1 MLAVVHSRARL
12 GVEAPPITIEV
23 HLSSGLPSFSI
34 VGMPETAIRES
45 KHRVR
50 SALLSCRWK
59 FPSGRITINLA
70 PADTPKEGSR
80 FDLPI
85 AIGML
90 CASGQ
95 LVLKGNHLDDY
106 EFLGELAL
114 TGHIRGVPGA
124 LSAVMAMQKN
134 KRWPIIPTENAAE
147 AALTQG
153 AVLAADHLCD
163 IVAHLV
169 GEAALNGNKPAQTNS
184 GAPTTTKLLS
194 DVKGQLLAK
203 RALGIAAAGGH
214 NLLMTGP
221 PGTGKTML
229 AERLPNLLPP
239 MTAKESLSV
248 HALYSAAGK
257 YAGIMDARPFR
268 APHHTS
274 STVALVGGGNIPM
287 PGEIS
292 LAHQGVLF
300 LDELPEFNKHSLEAL
315 REPLESGRVEI
326 ARARYRVQFPAEFQL
341 IAAMN
346 PCPAGRKCDSEE
358 AGCVCSAESRRRYA
372 ARISQPLMDRI
383 DLRVMVDRPPP
394 EEILQ
399 AISDADPGAEPA
411 ENILQQHI
419 IQARNKALARRG
431 HSNQRL
437 AARATM
443 EDCRLQ
449 PQDQSLLAHAAKR
462 FELSVRGCHKILR
475 VARTIADLANH
486 DAIVRADLQEALSL
500 RTDTVLF

>member
-1 MLAVVHSRARL
+1 MLAVIHSRARL

-45 KHRVR
+45 KYRVR

-59 FPSGRITINLA
+59 FPSGRITVNLA

-85 AIGML
+85 AIGIL

-95 LVLKGNHLDDY
+95 LVLKDNHLDNY

-124 LSAVMAMQKN
+124 LSAVMAMQQS
-134 KRWPIIPTENAAE
+134 KRWPIISIENAAE
-147 AALTQG
+147 ASLTQG
-153 AVLAADHLCD
+153 TVLMADHLCD
-163 IVAHLV
+163 IAAHLV
-169 GEAALNGNKPAQTNS
+169 GEADLNSNKPARKHNTK
-184 GAPTTTKLLS
+184 TTTKLLA
-194 DVKGQLLAK
+194 DVKGQWLAK
-203 RALGIAAAGGH
+203 RALCIAAAGGH

-257 YAGIMDARPFR
+257 YADSMDARPFR

-274 STVALVGGGNIPM
+274 STVALVGGGNTPM

-300 LDELPEFNKHSLEAL
+300 LDELPEFNKNSLEAL
-315 REPLESGRVEI
+315 REPLESGQVEI

-372 ARISQPLMDRI
+372 ARLSQPLMDRI

-399 AISDADPGAEPA
+399 AMSDADPDAEPA
-411 ENILQQHI
+411 ESILQQNI

-437 AARATM
+437 AAKATM
-443 EDCRLQ
+443 EDCHLQ
-449 PQDQSLLAHAAKR
+449 PKDRSLLTHAAKR
-462 FELSVRGCHKILR
+462 FELSVRGCHKVLR
-475 VARTIADLANH
+475 VARTIADLA
-486 DAIVRADLQEALSL
+486 DRDGIVRADLQEALSL
-500 RTDTVLF
+500 RTDTILF